1 MRGGPVREATPHGE
15 QRRLCV
21 ALVVVGGVEG
31 VRSTVHALRLYH
43 PEVVERINL
52 LILDE
57 HPESPV
63 APLLNALEETV
74 PNLRYVPYYA
84 RGSAT
89 PEDVIFTEAD
99 ADIVLCGES
108 HSLLEAGALAALI
121 AWFDA
126 HPTSSDLLQGT
137 LLGDDLAAVAGG
149 ALETG
154 ADRGLDGSVSAAG
167 GAPGQGATPSST
179 RARGF
184 GLFACRR
191 EVWAARD
198 PDARLGTG
206 GLLEQPKHGD
216 GARCRPALRWT
227 RRPSLGVAS
236 PFGYFDTIFC
246 LNLDHETARWEEM
259 SQRFARLEIDW
270 RVERVSAVATP
281 ENHHLGCA
289 LSYRRMLAEAKK
301 RRCRNVL
308 IIEDDAIFLDT
319 TLAVMRTA
327 VAELSEREW
336 DLFYLGGAV
345 WSQTFPLA
353 ENSTSLEVPR
363 GITTTHALAFNES
376 VYDAI
381 LAEIPEEGDPALAAW
396 IDANLAIDQYLAQCI
411 TAGLY
416 RTFIVS
422 PRVATQ
428 PALRHWPEADLA
440 LAHRYVI

>member
-1 MRGGPVREATPHGE
+1 
-15 QRRLCV
+15 
-21 ALVVVGGVEG
+21 
-31 VRSTVHALRLYH
+31 
-43 PEVVERINL
+43 
-52 LILDE
+52 
-57 HPESPV
+57 
-63 APLLNALEETV
+63 
-74 PNLRYVPYYA
+74 
-84 RGSAT
+84 
-89 PEDVIFTEAD
+89 
-99 ADIVLCGES
+99 
-108 HSLLEAGALAALI
+108 
-121 AWFDA
+121 
-126 HPTSSDLLQGT
+126 
-137 LLGDDLAAVAGG
+137 
-149 ALETG
+149 
-154 ADRGLDGSVSAAG
+154 
-167 GAPGQGATPSST
+167 
-179 RARGF
+179 
-184 GLFACRR
+184 
-191 EVWAARD
+191 
-198 PDARLGTG
+198 
-206 GLLEQPKHGD
+206 
-216 GARCRPALRWT
+216 
-227 RRPSLGVAS
+227 
-236 PFGYFDTIFC
+236 
-246 LNLDHETARWEEM
+246 
-259 SQRFARLEIDW
+259 
-270 RVERVSAVATP
+270 
-281 ENHHLGCA
+281 
-289 LSYRRMLAEAKK
+289 MLAEAKK